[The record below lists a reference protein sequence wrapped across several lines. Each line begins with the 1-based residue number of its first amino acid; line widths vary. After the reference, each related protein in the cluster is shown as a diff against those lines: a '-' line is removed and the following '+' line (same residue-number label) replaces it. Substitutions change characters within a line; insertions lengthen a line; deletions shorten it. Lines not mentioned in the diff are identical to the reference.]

1 MNTLIKENELDLT
14 DDYDVDKMNNT
25 LLEISAN
32 IIDIKSLF
40 T

>member
-25 LLEISAN
+25 LLEIAAN